1 MSLSANISG
10 TMKGK
15 KQTQISSA
23 YIVNLDF
30 QKPDG
35 YWVCSHNEDIYVCHD
50 LTHSGKGLHREAEK
64 LIALKYKGIKH
75 KINSVTYV

>member
-1 MSLSANISG
+1 MK
-10 TMKGK
+10 KGK
-15 KQTQISSA
+15 KQSQSA

-30 QKPDG
+30 QKSDG
-35 YWVCSHNEDIYVCHD
+35 YWVCSHNEDVLVPHD
-50 LTHSGKGLHREAEK
+50 LAHSGKGLHREAEK